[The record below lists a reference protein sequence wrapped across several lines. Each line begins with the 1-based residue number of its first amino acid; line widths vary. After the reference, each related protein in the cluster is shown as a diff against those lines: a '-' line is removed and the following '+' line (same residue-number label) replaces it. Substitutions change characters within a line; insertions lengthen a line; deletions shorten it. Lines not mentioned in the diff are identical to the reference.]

1 MTRELLA
8 LLIHNEQKLHHRE
21 TRSQRSSLEKLLHQD
36 FFEIGRS
43 GQRYD
48 REHVISAL
56 IVETSGQEIH
66 SSDFALSVLDD
77 TCVLLTYRSYTV
89 DQQGGIGRQTL
100 RTSLWVK
107 STNEPT
113 DWQMRFHQGTPQMPD
128 TTSASDRDCS

>member
-8 LLIHNEQKLHHRE
+8 LLMHNEQKLHHRE

-48 REHVISAL
+48 RE
-56 IVETSGQEIH
+56 
-66 SSDFALSVLDD
+66 VLDD

-128 TTSASDRDCS
+128 TTSASDRDFS

>member
-1 MTRELLA
+1 MSRNSIIEKREVRG
-8 LLIHNEQKLHHRE
+8 HHW
-21 TRSQRSSLEKLLHQD
+21 KNCCIKI
-36 FFEIGRS
+36 FEIGRS

-77 TCVLLTYRSYTV
+77 TCVLLTYRSYTI

-128 TTSASDRDCS
+128 TQAASDRL

>member
-8 LLIHNEQKLHHRE
+8 LLMHNEQKLHHRE
-21 TRSQRSSLEKLLHQD
+21 TRSQRSLLEKLLHQD

-77 TCVLLTYRSYTV
+77 TCVLLTYRSYTI
-89 DQQGGIGRQTL
+89 DQQGSIGRQTL

-128 TTSASDRDCS
+128 TTSASDRYCS